1 MSERVPARR
10 RAIGPLSMKMMPAM
24 IMAMTAGAL
33 LIGAPGA
40 AYAEASTECEFLEMS
55 AKTGDK
61 PAIDAELKPVE
72 KKLKKPPFS
81 TWNQFKLLSRSQRP
95 LAKKKIEAIALKVG
109 SATVTLVEIVDK
121 SRVRLTVTMDDD
133 KGKQV
138 ANNTT
143 TVEAGDYM
151 IYVHPLANNDGH
163 LLSLTCK

>member
-1 MSERVPARR
+1 MSERVPARG
-10 RAIGPLSMKMMPAM
+10 RAIGPASGRWIRLALVV
-24 IMAMTAGAL
+24 GAL
-33 LIGAPGA
+33 LIGAPHA
-40 AYAEASTECEFLEMS
+40 ARAQVSTECEFLEIS
-55 AKTGDK
+55 AKTADK

-72 KKLKKPPFS
+72 KKLRKPPFS

-95 LAKKKIEAIALKVG
+95 LAKKKVESIALKVG
-109 SATVTLVEIVDK
+109 SATATLIEIVDK
-121 SRVRLTVTMDDD
+121 SKVRLTVTMDDD